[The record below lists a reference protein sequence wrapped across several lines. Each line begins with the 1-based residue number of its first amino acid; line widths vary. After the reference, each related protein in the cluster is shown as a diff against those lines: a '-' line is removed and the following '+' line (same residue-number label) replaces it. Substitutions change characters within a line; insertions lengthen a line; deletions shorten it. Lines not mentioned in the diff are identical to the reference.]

1 MKDVIIG
8 LIIAG
13 VLLLLSSPYLCLLNL
28 RDIASELQKIRE
40 IMEKEN
46 KQP

>member
-1 MKDVIIG
+1 MKDVING

-13 VLLLLSSPYLCLLNL
+13 ITLILSSPYFCLWEL
-28 RDIASELQKIRE
+28 RDIASDLQKIRE

-46 KQP
+46 KKP